1 MRPSAE
7 TPVTLSVLDR
17 LIDFETDVSTEAPPS
32 RAQSLKLLRAA
43 VRRDL
48 EWLLNSRRVAFE
60 PGAEFDELNRSV
72 YVIGLEDFTAFSLA
86 DASEQSRLLRH
97 IQSVVR
103 QFEPRL
109 ANVRITQQDDPVK
122 TRSLRFRIEASLLI
136 DPAPE
141 RISFDTVLHLASG
154 EYTVR
159 EDS

>member
-1 MRPSAE
+1 MRPSPE

-17 LIDFETDVSTEAPPS
+17 LIDFETGVSTEPPLS

-43 VRRDL
+43 IRRDL

-60 PGAEFDELNRSV
+60 PGPEFDELNRSV
-72 YVIGLEDFTAFSLA
+72 YVIGLADFTTFCLA
-86 DASEQSRLLRH
+86 DSSEQSRLLRH

-109 ANVRITQQDDPVK
+109 ANVRITQQDDPLK

-141 RISFDTVLHLASG
+141 RISFDTVLHLSSG